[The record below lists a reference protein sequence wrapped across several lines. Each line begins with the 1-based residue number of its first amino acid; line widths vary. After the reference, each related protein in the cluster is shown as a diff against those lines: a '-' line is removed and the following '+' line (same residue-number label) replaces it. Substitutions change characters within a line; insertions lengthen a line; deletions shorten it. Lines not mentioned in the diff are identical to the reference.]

1 MMNDD
6 DDATVMIMI
15 IMVKVR
21 FRAGEDW
28 SELAK
33 GRQSGGEMSVTT
45 AVYMLALQVICI
57 FSLHSPVLIS
67 GVNEGAL
74 SMC

>member
-1 MMNDD
+1 MIYIMMND
-6 DDATVMIMI
+6 DDATVMIMM

-57 FSLHSPVLIS
+57 
-67 GVNEGAL
+67 
-74 SMC
+74 

>member
-1 MMNDD
+1 MIYIMINNDD
-6 DDATVMIMI
+6 NATVMIMI

-57 FSLHSPVLIS
+57 
-67 GVNEGAL
+67 
-74 SMC
+74 

>member
-1 MMNDD
+1 MMNVDD
-6 DDATVMIMI
+6 DSTVIIVIMM

-45 AVYMLALQVICI
+45 AVYMLALQVIY
-57 FSLHSPVLIS
+57 S
-67 GVNEGAL
+67 
-74 SMC
+74 

>member
-1 MMNDD
+1 MIYINMNDD
-6 DDATVMIMI
+6 DDDAIVMIMI

-57 FSLHSPVLIS
+57 
-67 GVNEGAL
+67 
-74 SMC
+74 

>member
-1 MMNDD
+1 MMIDD
-6 DDATVMIMI
+6 DDSTVIIVIMM

-45 AVYMLALQVICI
+45 AVYMLALQVI
-57 FSLHSPVLIS
+57 FLHLSLNRI
-67 GVNEGAL
+67 EFF
-74 SMC
+74 

>member
-1 MMNDD
+1 MINN
-6 DDATVMIMI
+6 DATVMIMI
-15 IMVKVR
+15 MMMMVKVR

-67 GVNEGAL
+67 GINEGAL

>member
-1 MMNDD
+1 MIYILMNDD
-6 DDATVMIMI
+6 NDATVMIMI

-57 FSLHSPVLIS
+57 
-67 GVNEGAL
+67 
-74 SMC
+74 

>member
-1 MMNDD
+1 MNNDD
-6 DDATVMIMI
+6 DDATVMVMI

-57 FSLHSPVLIS
+57 
-67 GVNEGAL
+67 
-74 SMC
+74 